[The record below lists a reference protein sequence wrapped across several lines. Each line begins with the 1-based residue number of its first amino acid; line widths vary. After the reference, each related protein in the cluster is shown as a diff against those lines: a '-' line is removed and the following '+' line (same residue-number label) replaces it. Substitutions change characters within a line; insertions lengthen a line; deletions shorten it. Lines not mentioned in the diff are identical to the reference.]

1 MNKIF
6 INHIN
11 NKLFDDASGE
21 IWQNVR
27 LWVKMQV
34 MEDIRDK
41 VEQSQRSISNLA
53 GTHIYLTLEKT
64 NDQ

>member
-11 NKLFDDASGE
+11 NKLFDDAYGD
-21 IWQNVR
+21 ILQNVR

-53 GTHIYLTLEKT
+53 YFTLFSKIRK
-64 NDQ
+64 NK

>member
-11 NKLFDDASGE
+11 NKLFDDASGDIFE
-21 IWQNVR
+21 NVR

-41 VEQSQRSISNLA
+41 VEHSQIS
-53 GTHIYLTLEKT
+53 TSTSVYLTCLSKIRK
-64 NDQ
+64 NK

>member
-6 INHIN
+6 INHIK
-11 NKLFDDASGE
+11 NKLFDDASGD

-41 VEQSQRSISNLA
+41 VEQSQISIS
-53 GTHIYLTLEKT
+53 TSIYLTCLSKIRK
-64 NDQ
+64 NK